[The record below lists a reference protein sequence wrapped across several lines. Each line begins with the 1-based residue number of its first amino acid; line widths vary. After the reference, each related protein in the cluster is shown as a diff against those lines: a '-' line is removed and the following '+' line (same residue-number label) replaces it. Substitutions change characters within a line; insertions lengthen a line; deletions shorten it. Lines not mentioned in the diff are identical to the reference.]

1 VAEDCYNALTAT
13 FPDRVEMLRP
23 PLNAWE
29 LKHLA
34 GMVDLVLTG
43 RMHLAIAAL
52 GMGTPPLC
60 VAYMNKFEGL
70 FQLFDIDGLEVEP
83 ALVSECDEILA
94 KMAEVVGG
102 LEELEGKIKSKLPE
116 IMDLSAKN
124 FETLAN

>member
-1 VAEDCYNALTAT
+1 
-13 FPDRVEMLRP
+13 MLRP

-70 FQLFDIDGLEVEP
+70 FQLFDIDGLVVEP

-124 FETLAN
+124 FETPAN

>member
-1 VAEDCYNALTAT
+1 MAEDCYNAFTAT

-60 VAYMNKFEGL
+60 VAYMDKFEGL
-70 FQLFDIDGLEVEP
+70 FHLFNIASRL
-83 ALVSECDEILA
+83 
-94 KMAEVVGG
+94 
-102 LEELEGKIKSKLPE
+102 
-116 IMDLSAKN
+116 
-124 FETLAN
+124 